1 MSSIIIRS
9 AKKEEAAH
17 IAELFLLAWPVEE
30 ILDSNQIT
38 YNQLREFITLIAAS
52 RDTIYSY
59 ENTVVAE
66 VDGKVAGAMC
76 AYDGADYQRLKQPI
90 VDTLGN
96 DSGFADLKETEAGE
110 FYLDSVG
117 VLPEYRG
124 QGIASLLFEAQC
136 QRASSL
142 GHKVAG
148 LIVDEDKPMAEGL
161 YIKLGFRYID
171 DKDFFGHKMKH
182 MIKQLNMTSQYYRH
196 FKGNIYKVLHIA
208 KHSETLEYM
217 VVYQAMYG
225 EHGIW
230 VRPKEMF
237 DESIERDGKVIR
249 RFSPISAEEA
259 EKIINKL

>member
-17 IAELFLLAWPVEE
+17 ISELFLLAWPVED
-30 ILDSNQIT
+30 ISDSNQIT
-38 YNQLREFITLIAAS
+38 YDQLQKFITRIAAS

-96 DSGFADLKETEAGE
+96 DSGFANLKETEAGE

-124 QGIASLLFEAQC
+124 RGIASLLFEAQC

-148 LIVDEDKPMAEGL
+148 LIVDEDKPKAEAL
-161 YIKLGFRYID
+161 YARLGFRYID

-182 MIKQLNMTSQYYRH
+182 MVKQLNMTGQYYRH

-225 EHGIW
+225 EHDIW
-230 VRPKEMF
+230 VRPAAMF
-237 DESIERDGKVIR
+237 NEVIEREGKAIR
-249 RFSPISAEEA
+249 RFETISEDEA
-259 EKIINKL
+259 KSIIDNL